1 MSNIIN
7 LNAEKRELSGKGPV
21 RALRLAG
28 KIPAVIYGDK
38 KEPLA
43 ITLERKE
50 IDKVYNTGRMMA
62 TLLEL
67 EVDGSKSRVI
77 ARDVQFDP
85 VKDTILHADFLRV
98 TRATKIAVEVQVHFL
113 NEETCPGLKQGGV
126 LNVVRYQVELLCPA
140 GEIPEFIE
148 LDLAEAEIG
157 TSLNISDVQLPE
169 GITPTITDRDFTIA
183 TIAAPAGLNEEED
196 EEGTGEEGE
205 EGEASEAEG
214 SEETADEGGEE

>member
-7 LNAEKRELSGKGPV
+7 LNAEKRELNGKGPV
-21 RALRLAG
+21 RALRRAG

-38 KEPLA
+38 KEPLP
-43 ITLERKE
+43 IILERKE

-157 TSLNISDVQLPE
+157 ASLNISDVQLPE

-183 TIAAPAGLNEEED
+183 TIAAPAGLDEED
-196 EEGTGEEGE
+196 DADEEGE

-214 SEETADEGGEE
+214 GEEAADEGGEE

>member
-1 MSNIIN
+1 MSIIIN
-7 LNAEKRELSGKGPV
+7 LNAEKRELNGKGPV
-21 RALRLAG
+21 RALRRAG

-38 KEPLA
+38 KEPLP
-43 ITLERKE
+43 IILERKE

-157 TSLNISDVQLPE
+157 ASLNISDVQLPE

-183 TIAAPAGLNEEED
+183 TIAAPAGLDEED
-196 EEGTGEEGE
+196 DADEEGE

-214 SEETADEGGEE
+214 GEEAADEGGEE

>member
-7 LNAEKRELSGKGPV
+7 LNAEKRELNGKGPV
-21 RALRLAG
+21 RALRRAG

-43 ITLERKE
+43 IILERKE

-157 TSLNISDVQLPE
+157 ASLNISDVQLPE

-183 TIAAPAGLNEEED
+183 TIAAPAGLDEED
-196 EEGTGEEGE
+196 EVDEEGE

-214 SEETADEGGEE
+214 GEEAADEGGEE

>member
-7 LNAEKRELSGKGPV
+7 LNAEKRELNGKGPV
-21 RALRLAG
+21 RALRRAG

-38 KEPLA
+38 KEPLP
-43 ITLERKE
+43 IILERKE

-140 GEIPEFIE
+140 GDIPEFIE

-157 TSLNISDVQLPE
+157 ASLNISDVQLPE

-183 TIAAPAGLNEEED
+183 TIAAPAGLDEED
-196 EEGTGEEGE
+196 DADDEGE

-214 SEETADEGGEE
+214 GEEAADEGGEE